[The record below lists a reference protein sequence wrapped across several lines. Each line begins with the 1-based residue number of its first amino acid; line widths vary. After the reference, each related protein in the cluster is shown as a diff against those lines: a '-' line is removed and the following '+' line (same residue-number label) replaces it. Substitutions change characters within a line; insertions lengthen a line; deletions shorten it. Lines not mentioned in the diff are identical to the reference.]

1 VGISSGGAT
10 ASNWARIVGSRLATT
25 ALATSASPNS
35 SVSRAVS
42 SAVTSDAPGVLVVD
56 DSADAAAAVVVVS
69 DAASSSPEHDTADMV
84 TTSATATMAVRD
96 RDMTAG

>member
-1 VGISSGGAT
+1 M
-10 ASNWARIVGSRLATT
+10 
-25 ALATSASPNS
+25 
-35 SVSRAVS
+35 
-42 SAVTSDAPGVLVVD
+42 VD

-84 TTSATATMAVRD
+84 TTSATATMAVRE